1 MSKRSCG
8 ILLHIS
14 SLPSSYGIGDLG
26 PEAYRF
32 ADFLSRTKQS
42 LWQILPLNGTL
53 AAGNN
58 SPYHSMS
65 AFAGNP
71 LLISPDKLVEDGLL
85 TKENLEPVPD
95 FPIGRVN
102 YSLVASYKDKILN
115 RAFERHEKTDE
126 YHKFCLENKE
136 WLEDFSLFKTLKSRF
151 SNRVWSEWPKE
162 IRDRNKDALR
172 KLSKELSQE
181 MEKEKFLQYLFY
193 QQWFLLKQYCNQ
205 KGIRIFGDMA
215 IYTEHDS
222 VDVWKNT
229 HLFKLDKNR
238 NPAFVSG
245 VPPDYFSKT
254 GQLWGHPV
262 YNWQAV
268 KRDGFDWWIKRVAQN
283 LRLYDLVRIDHFRG
297 LVAYWEVK
305 AGESTAI
312 HGEWINAMPKDLLS
326 RLKEYF
332 PEFPV
337 IAEDLGIITPDVTQ
351 VMNEFGIPGM
361 RVLLFAFGEDNPGH
375 PYLPENFVP
384 KCIVYTGT
392 HDTNTARGWFE
403 KEASDEDKER
413 LFRYLGK
420 NISSKEVAWEL
431 IRLAMDSVAETAVIP
446 MQDILGLGEKARM
459 NRPALS
465 NGNWLWRLRPGEI
478 GNSLTEKW
486 LKITE
491 SSHRAS

>member
-1 MSKRSCG
+1 MNKRSCG

-14 SLPSSYGIGDLG
+14 SLPSPYGIGDLG

-32 ADFLSRTKQS
+32 ADFLSRTRQS

-53 AAGNN
+53 AEGNN

-65 AFAGNP
+65 VFAGNP
-71 LLISPDKLVEDGLL
+71 LLISPDKLVADGLL
-85 TKENLEPVPD
+85 SKEDVEPVPE
-95 FPIGRVN
+95 FPIGRVD
-102 YSLVASYKDKILN
+102 YPLVTSYKKKILN
-115 RAFERHEKTDE
+115 LAYKRHKKTDE
-126 YHKFCLENKE
+126 YEKFCLENKD
-136 WLEDFSLFKTLKSRF
+136 WLEDFSLFKTLKARF

-162 IRDRNKDALR
+162 IRDRDKDALR
-172 KLSKELSQE
+172 KLSQELSLE
-181 MEKEKFLQYLFY
+181 MEKERFLQYLFY
-193 QQWFLLKQYCNQ
+193 QQWLSLKQYCNQ

-222 VDVWKNT
+222 VDVWKNP
-229 HLFKLDKNR
+229 HLFKLDKNK

-262 YNWQAV
+262 YDWQAV

-312 HGEWINAMPKDLLS
+312 HGEWINAMPEDLLS
-326 RLKEYF
+326 RLKKYF

-337 IAEDLGIITPDVTQ
+337 IAEDLGIITPDVTE
-351 VMNEFGIPGM
+351 VMNQFGIPGM

-384 KCIVYTGT
+384 NCIVYTGT

-403 KEASDEDKER
+403 KETSKEDKER

-420 NISSKEVAWEL
+420 NLSAKEVPWRL
-431 IRLAMDSVAETAVIP
+431 IKLVMNSMAEIAIIP
-446 MQDILGLGEKARM
+446 MQDILGLGEEARM

-465 NGNWLWRLRPGEI
+465 KGNWLWRLRPGEI
-478 GNSLTEKW
+478 GNSLTGKW

-491 SSHRAS
+491 SSQRAS

>member
-1 MSKRSCG
+1 MNERSCG

-14 SLPSSYGIGDLG
+14 SLPSPYGIGDLG

-32 ADFLSRTKQS
+32 ADFLSLTKQS
-42 LWQILPLNGTL
+42 LWQILPLNGTMET
-53 AAGNN
+53 GSN
-58 SPYHSMS
+58 SPYHSVS
-65 AFAGNP
+65 AFSGNP

-85 TKENLEPVPD
+85 SKEDLEPLPD
-95 FPIGRVN
+95 FPIGRID
-102 YSLVASYKDKILN
+102 YPLVAAYKERILN
-115 RAFERHEKTDE
+115 RAYERHKKTDE
-126 YHKFCLENKE
+126 YRKFCQENKE
-136 WLEDFSLFKTLKSRF
+136 WLEDFSLFKALKSRF
-151 SNRVWSEWPKE
+151 SNRAWSEWPKE
-162 IRDRNKDALR
+162 VRDRNKDALG
-172 KLSKELSQE
+172 KLSQELSPE
-181 MEKEKFLQYLFY
+181 MEKEKFLQHLFY
-193 QQWFLLKQYCNQ
+193 QQWFSLKQYCNQ

-262 YNWQAV
+262 YDWQAV
-268 KRDGFDWWIKRVAQN
+268 KRDGFEWWIKRVAQN
-283 LRLYDLVRIDHFRG
+283 IRLFDLVRIDHFRG
-297 LVAYWEVK
+297 LVAYWEIK

-312 HGEWINAMPKDLLS
+312 NGKWIDAMPRDLLS

-332 PEFPV
+332 PKLPV

-351 VMNEFGIPGM
+351 VINEFGIPGM
-361 RVLLFAFGEDNPGH
+361 RVLLFAFGEDNPEH

-384 KCIVYTGT
+384 NCIVYTGT
-392 HDTNTARGWFE
+392 HDTNTALGWFE
-403 KEASDEDKER
+403 KETSDEDKER

-420 NISSKEVAWEL
+420 NVSSKEVPWEL
-431 IRLAMDSVAETAVIP
+431 IRIAMDSVAETAIIP
-446 MQDILGLGEKARM
+446 MQDILGLGEEARM

-465 NGNWLWRLRPGEI
+465 NGNWLWRLRPKQI
-478 GNSLTEKW
+478 GNSITEKL

-491 SSHRAS
+491 ASHRAS